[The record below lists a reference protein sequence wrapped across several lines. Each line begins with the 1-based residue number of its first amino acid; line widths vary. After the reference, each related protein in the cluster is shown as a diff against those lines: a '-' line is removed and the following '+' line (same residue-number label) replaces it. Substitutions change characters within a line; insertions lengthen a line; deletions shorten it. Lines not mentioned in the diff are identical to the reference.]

1 MGQQWPKAVVAAAR
15 TRKTRQNWGVAPQ
28 VQVQTDLHTS
38 HPHRLLRNTAVD
50 SRVRNMS
57 YRSVAVSKC
66 PKGAFNESNLS
77 KNT

>member
-1 MGQQWPKAVVAAAR
+1 MGQQWPKAVVAAAAR
-15 TRKTRQNWGVAPQ
+15 TRKTRQNWGVALQ

-38 HPHRLLRNTAVD
+38 HPLRLLRNTAVD
-50 SRVRNMS
+50 SRVRNM

-66 PKGAFNESNLS
+66 PKGAFSDSNLS